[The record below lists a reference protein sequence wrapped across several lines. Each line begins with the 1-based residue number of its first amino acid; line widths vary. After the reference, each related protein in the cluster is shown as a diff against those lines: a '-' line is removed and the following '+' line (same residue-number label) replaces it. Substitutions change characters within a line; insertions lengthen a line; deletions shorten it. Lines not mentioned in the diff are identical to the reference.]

1 MIGEALAQKL
11 VNSDPTP
18 DRPKLPLINVYIAMS
33 VLNDD
38 DQGNKTYHFSQEI
51 YFHPL

>member
-1 MIGEALAQKL
+1 MIGEALARQL
-11 VNSDPTP
+11 INSEPTP
-18 DRPKLPLINVYIAMS
+18 DRARLPSINVYIAMS
-33 VLNDD
+33 VLNGD